1 MAAHTGYQAGCDVL
15 LLLPH
20 LALQTEFFKLYVKDD
35 LSIHIPDALMEKQYQ
50 VDMAKVLVPPPIAK
64 GDEILASSGGM
75 FYSREAPGMS
85 TFINEGDHFEAGQP
99 LYIVEVM
106 KMFNKI
112 TAPFSGKIEKVLLTE
127 DGTIIKKGEPLFK
140 IVPDEKMIIEAPEE
154 IYARQSKA
162 CAQFMKRIA

>member
-1 MAAHTGYQAGCDVL
+1 M
-15 LLLPH
+15 
-20 LALQTEFFKLYVKDD
+20 KDD
-35 LSIHIPDALMEKQYQ
+35 LSIHIPDSLMEKQYQ
-50 VDMAKVLVPPPIAK
+50 VDMAKVLVPPPLAK

-75 FYSREAPGMS
+75 FYSREAPGMPP
-85 TFINEGDHFEAGQP
+85 FINEGDHFKAGQP

-127 DGTIIKKGEPLFK
+127 DGTIIKKGEAIFK

-154 IYARQSKA
+154 VFTRQSKA
-162 CAQFMKRIA
+162 CAKFMKRIA

>member
-1 MAAHTGYQAGCDVL
+1 
-15 LLLPH
+15 
-20 LALQTEFFKLYVKDD
+20 
-35 LSIHIPDALMEKQYQ
+35 MEKKYQ
-50 VDMAKVLVPPPIAK
+50 FEMAKGLVPPPLAK

-75 FYSREAPGMS
+75 FYSREAPGMPP
-85 TFINEGDHFEAGQP
+85 FINEGDHFEAGQP

-112 TAPFSGKIEKVLLTE
+112 TAPFAGKVEKVLLTE

-140 IVPDEKMIIEAPEE
+140 IVPDEKMTIEAPEE
-154 IYARQSKA
+154 IQARQSKA